1 MSSERNNERERN
13 NECVSVRNKGR
24 GRERGGEW
32 ERKDPQRNYVGH
44 KEDNILALLGQIGGR
59 DPASHPSILQDSQKM
74 QQKRIFG
81 SSSKNG
87 GM

>member
-13 NECVSVRNKGR
+13 NEWVSVRNKGR

-32 ERKDPQRNYVGH
+32 ERKDPNATTSDIRM
-44 KEDNILALLGQIGGR
+44 DNILALLGQIGGR

-74 QQKRIFG
+74 QLKRIFG
-81 SSSKNG
+81 SSSRSG